1 MLVNM
6 WDGKTGVFEKHTK
19 MSGND
24 SVVNPWINI
33 IACTT
38 PAWIAGNFPDYMIGG
53 GFTSRCVFVYAE
65 EKEKYVAYPSLHVP
79 PHLKELE
86 VKLVQDLEHI
96 SLNLCGGYKLTP
108 EAYAWGESWYR
119 SHYTTARPQMDDER
133 FGGYIARKQTH
144 IHKLAMILAAASN
157 DVLEI
162 TPAHLSS
169 AAEIVSSL
177 EKDMQKVFEKIGR
190 SDLSNNADRLLF
202 LIQKSPNGITV
213 EEAYKGVRTLFPDA
227 QEFQRILEGLT
238 RSGVVKFSLDA
249 KGMPLLKAGS

>member
-1 MLVNM
+1 M
-6 WDGKTGVFEKHTK
+6 G
-19 MSGND
+19 
-24 SVVNPWINI
+24 
-33 IACTT
+33 
-38 PAWIAGNFPDYMIGG
+38 
-53 GFTSRCVFVYAE
+53 
-65 EKEKYVAYPSLHVP
+65 
-79 PHLKELE
+79 
-86 VKLVQDLEHI
+86 Q
-96 SLNLCGGYKLTP
+96 
-108 EAYAWGESWYR
+108 SWYR

-202 LIQKSPNGITV
+202 LIQKSPNGITGRGDLQGRANAIPRCTGIP
-213 EEAYKGVRTLFPDA
+213 AY
-227 QEFQRILEGLT
+227 
-238 RSGVVKFSLDA
+238 S
-249 KGMPLLKAGS
+249 